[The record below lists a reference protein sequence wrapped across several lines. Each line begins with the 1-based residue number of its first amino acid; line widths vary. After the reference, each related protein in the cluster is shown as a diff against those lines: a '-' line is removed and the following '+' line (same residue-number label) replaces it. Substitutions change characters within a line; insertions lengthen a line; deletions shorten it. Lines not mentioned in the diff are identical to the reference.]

1 MLFFVFLII
10 IGIIII
16 SNLRIKQIMQRC
28 DDHINQIC
36 DNGEDIQHPE
46 KIPVYISFLKK
57 HSIRITKLI
66 RTNSEFQKKLEN
78 FDYKLNFFVNEIIRK
93 KRDSLY
99 RQQLSTLLTHTIKD
113 KDLKK
118 QIITE
123 IKNSKYIPKID
134 NNEEEHFT
142 YNLLNHYSS
151 SGGMGPYIKYPEI
164 FNQINTVCLQFL
176 KDNSYYMKN
185 LISNLQKIGQR
196 FTQLANSAKLGSADY
211 YNDSIIRTLGSGGYL
226 YRKTNN
232 DILEYLVEKK
242 LINTTTAEKY
252 KSIFDGTYD
261 KKKAEKEI
269 ETLKEIFGNDYSLE
283 TDTYNHIR
291 YLYIKHIIEHGDI
304 DDYLW
309 LSDKLER
316 ILFLVDSPSSWT
328 YAVLLKSDWL
338 NKHKKMLDA
347 RTYGINPLLLFGPDD
362 FKGECYY
369 DINKID
375 KTTALRSVRTES
387 VIELKQAIDS
397 ALSAY
402 YPVPNFFNHAKE
414 ILDAYITGNSF
425 CKQIRG
431 PRMKSAGWYD
441 DYNRKLCDI
450 QLADLS
456 PYEFFG
462 FSTGYLENSLDFKKR
477 IYIQYDYILRSI
489 KDIAFKAYLKSMDD
503 EIFDKAY
510 EYCWEQIKNI
520 EKQNS

>member
-151 SGGMGPYIKYPEI
+151 SEEMGLYIKYPEI

-176 KDNSYYMKN
+176 KDNSCYMKN
-185 LISNLQKIGQR
+185 LISNLQKIGQK

-211 YNDSIIRTLGSGGYL
+211 SNDSIIRTLGSSGYL
-226 YRKTNN
+226 YPKTNN

-242 LINTTTAEKY
+242 LINTITAEKY

-291 YLYIKHIIEHGDI
+291 YLYVKHIIEHGDI

-316 ILFLVDSPSSWT
+316 ILFLVDSPSPWSFRF
-328 YAVLLKSDWL
+328 KSDRL

-347 RTYGINPLLLFGPDD
+347 RTYGINPLLLFGQDD
-362 FKGECYY
+362 FKGESCYNV
-369 DINKID
+369 DE
-375 KTTALRSVRTES
+375 TATLRNVRTES
-387 VIELKQAIDS
+387 MIELKQEIDNV
-397 ALSAY
+397 LSEY

>member
-123 IKNSKYIPKID
+123 IKNSEYIPKIE

-142 YNLLNHYSS
+142 YNLLNHYVHKGNPVDGEKIEIIYPDVLENINLLSL
-151 SGGMGPYIKYPEI
+151 KY
-164 FNQINTVCLQFL
+164 L
-176 KDNSYYMKN
+176 KDNKDATYLLLSELHRVGRYFAERNDFFTVVKYIITHIDPKEPMNILKN
-185 LISNLQKIGQR
+185 LKAKKII
-196 FTQLANSAKLGSADY
+196 NSEQAEIYKKEYDEYVLK
-211 YNDSIIRTLGSGGYL
+211 NN
-226 YRKTNN
+226 RKNN
-232 DILEYLVEKK
+232 DKLLKKWDELQYGLYFEYVCDIIKNGA
-242 LINTTTAEKY
+242 INE
-252 KSIFDGTYD
+252 
-261 KKKAEKEI
+261 
-269 ETLKEIFGNDYSLE
+269 
-283 TDTYNHIR
+283 
-291 YLYIKHIIEHGDI
+291 YI
-304 DDYLW
+304 W
-309 LSDKLER
+309 LSNTLER
-316 ILFLVDSPSSWT
+316 LLFCVDSPRYYKYYNRSW
-328 YAVLLKSDWL
+328 LIS
-338 NKHKKMLDA
+338 HKKMLDA
-347 RTYGINPLLLFGPDD
+347 RIYGINPLLLFNPKEFEDYNYLTETIIK
-362 FKGECYY
+362 FKQ
-369 DINKID
+369 DIDTI
-375 KTTALRSVRTES
+375 
-387 VIELKQAIDS
+387 
-397 ALSAY
+397 LSAY
-402 YPVPNFFNHAKE
+402 YPVPNFLNHAKE

-462 FSTGYLENSLDFKKR
+462 FSTGYLENSLDFEKR

-520 EKQNS
+520 EVQNGLKAF